1 MDIKTAI
8 KTAMQ
13 AAGKNSVK
21 IASFLEISKQA
32 FSIFL
37 NGDFNQI
44 ERIIK
49 ICNHCNCD
57 VVITDHK
64 NINIVLTCQDSTKS
78 GK

>member
-21 IASFLEISKQA
+21 IASFLGISKQA

-44 ERIIK
+44 ERMIK
-49 ICNHCNCD
+49 ICNECNCD
-57 VVITDHK
+57 IVITDHQ
-64 NINIVLTCQDSTKS
+64 NINIVLTCQAGSESK
-78 GK
+78 K